1 MDSPGFHTDQDL
13 AFAHGRFGLLQNLY
27 GLESAEASEDDSAH
41 LLGRR
46 GLFLFLLY
54 RLLRCLLGRGLG
66 SAILSRGRGL
76 LGRCGR
82 GCLRAFRHVFRV
94 SKGCTVAV
102 RLTDAVRMS
111 PDKYISGS
119 RPARRRVAERMTRG
133 KGEKRA
139 QRVPVRPS
147 GVEAPSE
154 RGARCGLQG
163 QATGRGT
170 RGGRAHARHRAANR
184 WPPRRAPAG
193 FLPALSVTPLTLYR
207 TWINFIARSITNSY
221 SYY

>member
-13 AFAHGRFGLLQNLY
+13 AFAHGRFGLLQDLY

-119 RPARRRVAERMTRG
+119 RPARRRVAERMTRLEG
-133 KGEKRA
+133 REREARA
-139 QRVPVRPS
+139 EGAGAAERCGGAERAWGAVRATRA
-147 GVEAPSE
+147 GN
-154 RGARCGLQG
+154 GARD
-163 QATGRGT
+163 AGRQGT
-170 RGGRAHARHRAANR
+170 RAPPCGEQVATAPRAGRF
-184 WPPRRAPAG
+184 PPRAVRNPAY
-193 FLPALSVTPLTLYR
+193 T
-207 TWINFIARSITNSY
+207 IQNQD
-221 SYY
+221 